1 MSEQY
6 IILTVII
13 ISLDDVKGLSSNISS
28 VQTSVKNV
36 GSTVFKLANQIGQDE
51 NTLKSLETQ
60 VFSYN
65 RGSNFI
71 KRIMIMG
78 KNNRVLL
85 PQILLL
91 LLLVMIIMMMMI
103 LTMIVV
109 MS

>member
-91 LLLVMIIMMMMI
+91 LVMIIMMMI